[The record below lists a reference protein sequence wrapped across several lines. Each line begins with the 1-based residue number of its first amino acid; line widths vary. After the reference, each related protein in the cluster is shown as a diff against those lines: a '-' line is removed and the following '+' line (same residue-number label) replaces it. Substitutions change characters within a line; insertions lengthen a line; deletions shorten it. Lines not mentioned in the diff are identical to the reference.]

1 MADARIVGALLA
13 AGRGSRFGGNK
24 LEARIK
30 GQMIGESAAQ
40 AMAGCGLDW
49 NVAICGTVMPKL
61 DAALDRLGFWRVA
74 NPAPEQGL
82 SQSLRLA
89 AQYALDRDADGIL
102 VCLGDM
108 PYVETSHLQQIVH
121 AFDRNGRGSVI
132 ASRAESYLG
141 PPALFPRSAF
151 VRLLALSGDRGA
163 KDLLRDAI
171 PVSASAGAL
180 ADIDTRDDLV
190 AREEPPSGPDC
201 GA

>member
-1 MADARIVGALLA
+1 MASARIVGALLA
-13 AGRGSRFGGNK
+13 AGRGTRFGGNK

-30 GQMIGESAAQ
+30 DQMIGESAAQ

-49 NVAICGTVMPKL
+49 NVAICGTDMPKL
-61 DAALDRLGFWRVA
+61 DAVLDRLGIWRIA

-89 AQYALDRDADGIL
+89 AQYALDRNADGIL

-108 PYVETSHLQQIVH
+108 PFVETGHLQQIVQT
-121 AFDRNGRGSVI
+121 FNSNGRGPVI
-132 ASRAESYLG
+132 ASRAESHLS

-151 VRLLALSGDRGA
+151 ALLLTLSGDRGA
-163 KDLLRDAI
+163 QDLLRDAI

-201 GA
+201 SA

>member
-1 MADARIVGALLA
+1 MLDANALVVTIPAIEALSVQEVAALPTVTLANLKADIEK
-13 AGRGSRFGGNK
+13 K
-24 LEARIK
+24 LEDAKR
-30 GQMIGESAAQ
+30 
-40 AMAGCGLDW
+40 LDD
-49 NVAICGTVMPKL
+49 KL